1 MKITEFIEKYAMT
14 ERDSQV
20 CKSVYRETEKS
31 EEGWKEE
38 LKMSIDFKEPIEE
51 EGTLSASE
59 LKKIAVKEK
68 IAEKVKND
76 NKQNK
81 S

>member
-14 ERDSQV
+14 ERDSQI
-20 CKSVYRETEKS
+20 CKSVYREIDKS
-31 EEGWKEE
+31 EEGWKKE
-38 LKMSIDFKEPIEE
+38 LEMSIDFKEPIEDE
-51 EGTLSASE
+51 ETLSTSE

-68 IAEKVKND
+68 IAEKFKND